1 MSDAVAASSRL
12 ISRTGFLLLMS
23 AIILTLSSGIR
34 QSFGLFLPPLAAL
47 GVTASAY
54 SFAIAL
60 QAITWGASQPFVGML
75 ADRWG
80 SRPVLIVSGLI
91 YAAGLL
97 VMAAIFGPI
106 GLDVGGGLMIGLGIA
121 GTNLGIL
128 MGLVS
133 RAVTPE
139 KRSQAVGAIAAA
151 GSLGTIALAPLA
163 QWLIDGWDWCMALVT
178 FAAVA
183 GSMALFAV
191 AMPKG
196 EPVPS
201 DVKAADEEE
210 RPLGEMLRIAARHP
224 GYLAMTAAFFACG
237 FQLMFINTHLPSY
250 LVMCG
255 MSPGLGATA
264 LGVIG
269 LCNAIGTYVFG
280 LLGARYSQKRLL
292 ALVYLLR
299 TVFIIAFI
307 SLPVSPTTTLVF
319 AAAMGFLW
327 LSVAPLVSGLVGRVF
342 GLKYFATLY
351 GFVFLSHQVGSF
363 AGVMLGGLT
372 FDLTGTYETAWL
384 ALIAIGA
391 LAFALQ
397 WPMDDRTPD
406 QRARGAARH
415 KGWAVT
421 PA

>member
-1 MSDAVAASSRL
+1 MRRV
-12 ISRTGFLLLMS
+12 LLLL
-23 AIILTLSSGIR
+23 ILATVILSITSGLR
-34 QSFGLFLPPLAAL
+34 QSFGLFMAPMAAI
-47 GVTASAY
+47 GISAVAF
-54 SFAIAL
+54 SFAAAMQSLI
-60 QAITWGASQPFVGML
+60 WGLSQPFIGML
-75 ADRWG
+75 ADRYG
-80 SRPVLIVSGLI
+80 TRPVLAGSALVLAAGFAIAASAESALALDLG
-91 YAAGLL
+91 AGLL
-97 VMAAIFGPI
+97 VGI
-106 GLDVGGGLMIGLGIA
+106 GIA
-121 GTNLGIL
+121 GTGLGIV
-128 MGLVS
+128 MGTVS
-133 RAVTPE
+133 RAVAPE
-139 KRSQAVGAIAAA
+139 KRSQAVGTVAAL
-151 GSLGTIALAPLA
+151 GSLGTLVLAPVT
-163 QWLIDGWDWCMALVT
+163 QGLIDGIGWREALFV
-178 FAAVA
+178 FAAIGAAMVFL
-183 GSMALFAV
+183 ALP
-191 AMPKG
+191 MR
-196 EPVPS
+196 
-201 DVKAADEEE
+201 EE
-210 RPLGEMLRIAARHP
+210 AARVTATPAPEDSQTVSEALRQAFTHP
-224 GYLAMTAAFFACG
+224 GYIAMTVAFFACG